1 MNSVGNLRKA
11 KLSAAK
17 KAMEFIA
24 DAEVI
29 GVGTGSTVEV
39 FISLLGESKSEWRG
53 RVFTASSIDTALKL
67 GDLGFKVLHPVSI
80 EKLDVYVDGADEV
93 DRELNMIKGGGAALT
108 LEKIMTYYS
117 DRRVFIVDYTKL
129 VGYLGEK
136 HPVPLDVQQQALNL
150 VCRYLS
156 KRGYKP
162 KIRYATKGK
171 YGPIIS
177 DVGGVIVDVYPQKRF
192 DPLELERE
200 LTSLPGVIETGLFVG
215 LADFVVVGYEERAE
229 VLKRGR

>member
-1 MNSVGNLRKA
+1 MDSVSNLRRA

-17 KAMEFIA
+17 KAMEFIV

-39 FISLLGESKSEWRG
+39 FISLLGESMSEWRD
-53 RVFTASSIDTALKL
+53 RVFAASSIDTALKL
-67 GDLGFKVLHPVSI
+67 GDLGFKVLYPVSI

-93 DRELNMIKGGGAALT
+93 DKGLNMIKGGGAALT

-129 VGYLGEK
+129 VDYLGEK

-150 VCRYLS
+150 VCR
-156 KRGYKP
+156 
-162 KIRYATKGK
+162 
-171 YGPIIS
+171 
-177 DVGGVIVDVYPQKRF
+177 
-192 DPLELERE
+192 
-200 LTSLPGVIETGLFVG
+200 SL
-215 LADFVVVGYEERAE
+215 LAYWVSR
-229 VLKRGR
+229 